1 MYSASAPNHP
11 FQSSIMTPLAIHFM
25 SMFIKAVVSYTNKKE
40 NPDAPTYRSGVEF
53 EGGIAT
59 KTLVNEAK
67 ENGAKCCY
75 MYNSVIFKYNMIS
88 ML

>member
-1 MYSASAPNHP
+1 
-11 FQSSIMTPLAIHFM
+11 
-25 SMFIKAVVSYTNKKE
+25 MFIKPVVSYTNKKE
-40 NPDAPTYRSGVEF
+40 NPDAPTYWSGVEY

-75 MYNSVIFKYNMIS
+75 MYNSVIFKKNMIS